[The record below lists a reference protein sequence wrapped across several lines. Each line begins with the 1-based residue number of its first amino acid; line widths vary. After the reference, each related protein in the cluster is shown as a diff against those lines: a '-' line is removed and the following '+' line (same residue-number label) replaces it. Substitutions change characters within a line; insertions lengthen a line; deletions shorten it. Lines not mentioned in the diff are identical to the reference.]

1 MSKPSSPPASGCLYP
16 ITSLLKRTFSQK
28 SNKNMKEGLEGVL
41 QSNKEIV
48 EEKLSQDSE
57 YYSRHAGGQAPE
69 FLYIGCADSR
79 VPPNEIMNRGP
90 GEIFCH
96 RNVGNVVSGADAN
109 CMAVL
114 EYSIGSLKVKHVI
127 VCGHYGCGA
136 CNAALNLPADT
147 PGMVNGFIQ
156 HIRTV
161 RDKWWSLLNAVSDD
175 KKWKLLC
182 ELNCL
187 EQTRNVCLSQAV
199 QKAWASGQ
207 ELYVHAV
214 LYDLETGL
222 LKVMAPAIDST
233 KRSLELDRMENG
245 LLLKETPMT
254 KVLMDGFTFSA
265 Y

>member
-1 MSKPSSPPASGCLYP
+1 MDGLSGVL
-16 ITSLLKRTFSQK
+16 K
-28 SNKNMKEGLEGVL
+28 SNKEV
-41 QSNKEIV
+41 V
-48 EEKLSQDSE
+48 EEKLAQDSE

-96 RNVGNVVSGADAN
+96 RNVGNVVSSADPN

-156 HIRTV
+156 HIRIV
-161 RDKWWSLLNAVSDD
+161 RDKWWSLLNAVSDNN
-175 KKWKLLC
+175 KWKLLC

-233 KRSLELDRMENG
+233 KRSLELDRMEKG

-254 KVLMDGFTFSA
+254 KVLIEGFRFSA
-265 Y
+265 G